1 MALFWPG
8 SALIRDFLLT
18 FYLEKI
24 ILILKYFKM
33 TRQKK
38 EKIPSKEQKSN
49 MAVIEQDYIPEVP
62 SCKEK
67 DCADKGKEVKP
78 DPEFSGKFDRLEN
91 KYSLRELLD
100 IEAALRIVLEED
112 RKKMILGELPEATE
126 FNQLSKNYY
135 RILGAIKNKLIKM
148 LK

>member
-8 SALIRDFLLT
+8 SALIRAFLLT

-33 TRQKK
+33 ARQKK
-38 EKIPSKEQKSN
+38 AKMPSKEQKSN
-49 MAVIEQDYIPEVP
+49 MAVIEQDYIPEAP
-62 SCKEK
+62 SCKGK
-67 DCADKGKEVKP
+67 DCADIGKEVKP
-78 DPEFSGKFDRLEN
+78 YQEFDRLEN

-100 IEAALRIVLEED
+100 IELALRIVLEED

-126 FNQLSKNYY
+126 FNQLSKDYY

>member
-8 SALIRDFLLT
+8 SALVRAFLLT

-38 EKIPSKEQKSN
+38 AKMPSKEQKSN
-49 MAVIEQDYIPEVP
+49 MAVIEQDYIPEAP

-67 DCADKGKEVKP
+67 DCADIGKEVKP
-78 DPEFSGKFDRLEN
+78 YPEFDRLES

-100 IEAALRIVLEED
+100 IELALRIVLEED
-112 RKKMILGELPEATE
+112 RKKMILGKLPEATE

-135 RILGAIKNKLIKM
+135 RVLEGIKNKLITM

>member
-1 MALFWPG
+1 MALFRPG
-8 SALIRDFLLT
+8 SALIRAFFLT

-38 EKIPSKEQKSN
+38 EKLPSKEQKSN
-49 MAVIEQDYIPEVP
+49 MAVIEQDYIPEAP

-78 DPEFSGKFDRLEN
+78 DPDGKFERLEN
-91 KYSLRELLD
+91 KYSVRELLD

-135 RILGAIKNKLIKM
+135 TVIGEIKNKLIKM

>member
-8 SALIRDFLLT
+8 SALIRAFLLT

-33 TRQKK
+33 AKQKK

-49 MAVIEQDYIPEVP
+49 MAVIEQDYIPEAP
-62 SCKEK
+62 SCKGK

-78 DPEFSGKFDRLEN
+78 YPEFSGKFDRLEN

-100 IEAALRIVLEED
+100 IELALRIVLEED

-135 RILGAIKNKLIKM
+135 RLIEGIKNKLITM

>member
-8 SALIRDFLLT
+8 SALIRAFLLT

-38 EKIPSKEQKSN
+38 EKLPSKEQKSN
-49 MAVIEQDYIPEVP
+49 MAVIEQDYIPEAP
-62 SCKEK
+62 SWKEK
-67 DCADKGKEVKP
+67 DCADKGNKVKP
-78 DPEFSGKFDRLEN
+78 DPDFDRLEN

-135 RILGAIKNKLIKM
+135 RILGAIKNKLITM

>member
-8 SALIRDFLLT
+8 SALIRAFLLT

-24 ILILKYFKM
+24 ILLLKYFKM
-33 TRQKK
+33 ARSKK
-38 EKIPSKEQKSN
+38 EKMPSKEQKSN